1 LNHFEIDPTVGIDNQ
16 YLCRQ
21 KEIYGTNEIP
31 KEKSK
36 TLFSIF
42 SHQFAN
48 PLVYLLLLAAVGAF
62 ALGKIE
68 DAIVILV
75 VVLINSLIG
84 SIQEGKAEKSLASLR
99 TLSKLKA
106 LVLRNSV
113 ILEIFSSEVVPGDIV
128 KLKAG
133 DAVPADGRLIELA
146 NLTTSEAALTGESL
160 PVQKVLEK
168 IEKKVHACDQ
178 LNMVFSGTHVLSG
191 RAVMI
196 VTSIGLETE
205 IGKIAHLTATTE
217 DPPTPLEKKI
227 KVFSHKIII
236 IAFAL
241 LFVVIATGIR
251 NGMGFSEILMIAISQ
266 LVGLIPEG
274 LPIAVTVALAVG
286 VQRMA
291 KKGAIV
297 RKLSA
302 VETLGSTT
310 VICSD
315 KTGTLTKNQMTAV
328 KVITASGEK
337 FNITGSGLNPDGEIK
352 NSLNKKIKI
361 CSEELTK
368 LIYACILCNDASLIN
383 NNDGLW
389 LGTGDPTETAL
400 LSFAIKAGFNP
411 MDVRKKHK
419 RLRELPFDSKVKIMI
434 TENYFSDRNISFI
447 KGAPEKILQLSDQTI
462 ISKVEFDELNF
473 SLHKMFES
481 GLRVLGF
488 GFIDSDSL
496 LNLDPDE
503 LKGRIHFLGFVG
515 EIDPPRDEVSDA
527 IQSCIA
533 SGIRPIMVTGDHKI
547 TGLSIARFLGLAD
560 VDSKAIEGC
569 ELDKFKPNQLEIEI
583 ENVSVFARIRPIQK
597 FNIVETLQSMG
608 HVVAMT
614 GDGVNDA
621 PALSRADVGVA
632 MGITGTEVAKQASEI
647 IITDDNFS
655 TIITAI
661 EEGRIVY
668 GNLKKVILYLIS
680 TSIAE
685 VAILLL
691 ALFSGLDPPL
701 AAVQILWIN
710 LVTEGLITV
719 NLILEPGEGN
729 EMKRPP
735 VNPLEPLLSKDLFF
749 RLIFLASSIIIIT
762 FGWYSYRT
770 HIGIAHKIAQT
781 ETFTLLA
788 LTQWFNVLNC
798 RSSSKSALTFSIFK
812 NRWLIAGLLIGIIL
826 QFFVVYWRPLGDI
839 FHTHNIELNEV
850 IILGILASFVMW
862 FEEIRKII
870 NKRLK

>member
-1 LNHFEIDPTVGIDNQ
+1 M
-16 YLCRQ
+16 
-21 KEIYGTNEIP
+21 
-31 KEKSK
+31 
-36 TLFSIF
+36 
-42 SHQFAN
+42 
-48 PLVYLLLLAAVGAF
+48 
-62 ALGKIE
+62 
-68 DAIVILV
+68 
-75 VVLINSLIG
+75 
-84 SIQEGKAEKSLASLR
+84 
-99 TLSKLKA
+99 
-106 LVLRNSV
+106 

-160 PVQKVLEK
+160 PVQKNLEK

-191 RAVMI
+191 RGVMI

-236 IAFAL
+236 LAFVL
-241 LFVVIATGIR
+241 LVVVIATGIR
-251 NGMGFSEILMIAISQ
+251 NGMDFSEILMIAISQ
-266 LVGLIPEG
+266 LVGLVPEG

-297 RKLSA
+297 RKLSS

-328 KVITASGEK
+328 KVISASGEV
-337 FNITGSGLNPDGEIK
+337 FNITGSGINPDGEIK
-352 NSLNKKIKI
+352 NSINKKIKI
-361 CSEELTK
+361 YSEELTK
-368 LIYACILCNDASLIN
+368 LIYACILCNDASLII

-389 LGTGDPTETAL
+389 GGTGDPTEITL
-400 LSFAIKAGFNP
+400 LSFALKAGFNP
-411 MDVRKKHK
+411 VEVRKKHK
-419 RLRELPFDSKVKIMI
+419 RLRELPFDSKVKFMI
-434 TENYFSDRNISFI
+434 TENYFSDGNIFFI

-462 ISKVEFDELNF
+462 ISKAKFDELNF

-488 GFIDSDSL
+488 GYIDSDSL
-496 LNLDPDE
+496 LNLDCDE
-503 LKGRIHFLGFVG
+503 LKGKIHFLGFVG

-533 SGIRPIMVTGDHKI
+533 SGVRPIMVTGDHKI
-547 TGLSIARFLGLAD
+547 TGLSIARSLGIANF
-560 VDSKAIEGC
+560 DSKVIEGC
-569 ELDKFKPNQLEIEI
+569 ELDKFKLNQLEREI

-597 FNIVETLQSMG
+597 LNIVETLQSMG

-655 TIITAI
+655 TIISAI

-691 ALFSGLDPPL
+691 ALFSGLNPPL

-749 RLIFLASSIIIIT
+749 RLIFLASSIVIIT

-770 HIGIAHKIAQT
+770 HLGIAHEIAQT

-798 RSSSKSALTFSIFK
+798 RSSSQSALTFSIFK
-812 NRWLIAGLLIGIIL
+812 NRWLIAGLLIGIVL

-870 NKRLK
+870 NRRLK